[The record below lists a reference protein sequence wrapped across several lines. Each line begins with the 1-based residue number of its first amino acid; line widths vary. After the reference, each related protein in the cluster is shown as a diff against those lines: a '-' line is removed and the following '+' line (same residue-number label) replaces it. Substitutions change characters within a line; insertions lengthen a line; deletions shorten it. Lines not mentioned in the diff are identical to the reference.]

1 MLQPGQGAHL
11 FFFAVCSQSF
21 AFPGRGEGWQPP
33 AKPTKAN
40 IESYKSK
47 AAQGTAS
54 SLLHLHSCLSSAFMG
69 CETLLDLALKGLQ
82 QEKVGQMLGLGKG
95 RDLQGPLHPARP
107 TSSAPARPLTCSQ
120 PELPSLQLL
129 WVTSRS
135 RCCHPSA

>member
-1 MLQPGQGAHL
+1 MLQPGQGARL

-40 IESYKSK
+40 VESYKGK

-69 CETLLDLALKGLQ
+69 CETLLDLSLKGLQ
-82 QEKVGQMLGLGKG
+82 QEKVGQKLGLEEG
-95 RDLQGPLHPARP
+95 RDLQGPLQPP
-107 TSSAPARPLTCSQ
+107 PSAPHLILGPTAASD
-120 PELPSLQLL
+120 LL
-129 WVTSRS
+129 AAGAPIAAAPVGYF
-135 RCCHPSA
+135 